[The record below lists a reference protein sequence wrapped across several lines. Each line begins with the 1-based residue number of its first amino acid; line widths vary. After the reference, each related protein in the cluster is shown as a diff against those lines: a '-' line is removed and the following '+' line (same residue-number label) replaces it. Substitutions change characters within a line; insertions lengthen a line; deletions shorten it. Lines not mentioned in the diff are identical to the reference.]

1 MEKII
6 CTYQYLNVLYCRIQ
20 DGKTIPATY
29 ICQDLEANII
39 SWKWSTTAEHL
50 NIYIPDNSNLEKSIN
65 YFVKLYSM
73 RTRSDREYWLLDV
86 SSLVIGNPDEDSSL
100 NNAIKNLKDL
110 PLDLDDDLF
119 FYSYDQHHHSNNNN
133 KEDDNLG
140 GGDYIS
146 IWEFYEIHPSRPRK
160 LKPYGQWN
168 SNAEKQLSLTKE
180 SKWNR
185 RRDLEVCILSDYK
198 IF

>member
-1 MEKII
+1 
-6 CTYQYLNVLYCRIQ
+6 
-20 DGKTIPATY
+20 
-29 ICQDLEANII
+29 
-39 SWKWSTTAEHL
+39 
-50 NIYIPDNSNLEKSIN
+50 
-65 YFVKLYSM
+65 M

-119 FYSYDQHHHSNNNN
+119 FYSYDHHS
-133 KEDDNLG
+133 
-140 GGDYIS
+140 GDYIS

-185 RRDLEVCILSDYK
+185 RRDLEV
-198 IF
+198 F

>member
-1 MEKII
+1 MFA
-6 CTYQYLNVLYCRIQ
+6 CRIQ
-20 DGKTIPATY
+20 DSKTIPATY
-29 ICQDLEANII
+29 ISQDLEASNI

-50 NIYIPDNSNLEKSIN
+50 NIYIPDDSNLEKSID

-73 RTRSDREYWLLDV
+73 RTRSDREHWLLDV
-86 SSLVIGNPDEDSSL
+86 SSLVNIGIIPDEENDSSL
-100 NNAIKNLKDL
+100 NNAIENLKDL

-119 FYSYDQHHHSNNNN
+119 FYSHDNHHHSNNN
-133 KEDDNLG
+133 KKDDNNLG
-140 GGDYIS
+140 AEFIS

-168 SNAEKQLSLTKE
+168 SSAEKQLSLTKE

-185 RRDLEVCILSDYK
+185 RRDLEVYVLSD
-198 IF
+198 